1 MIRLRLCQAL
11 IAFLP
16 GALFSAVV
24 PAQSVD
30 MPVSFADVVS
40 AGAAPDSAQFA
51 YGPEASQYVRF
62 WRAPPSS
69 EPAPVV
75 VLVHGG
81 CWLEAYDVAH
91 IAALAS
97 ALAAEGFAVWAPE
110 YRRVGEA
117 GGGWPGSAEDLLA
130 ALQALQAQSPTGAN
144 LQQVLLVGHSAGG
157 QLALWAAAA
166 LERAPL
172 NGLRVRGVLG
182 LAAITDL
189 DAYALGSNSCQRA
202 AAAFLGGL
210 PQEVPAHYAAA
221 SPHRLTLPP
230 ATMLLHGDA
239 DPIVPLAQA
248 HAIPQGA
255 PRVIAGA
262 GHFDLVHP
270 GTAAFPVIV
279 QALHALL
286 EQP

>member
-1 MIRLRLCQAL
+1 VIRLRLFQAL
-11 IAFLP
+11 AAFLP
-16 GALFSAVV
+16 GVMVSAVV

-30 MPVSFADVVS
+30 MPVSFADVLS
-40 AGAAPDSAQFA
+40 AGAAPHSAQFT
-51 YGPEASQYVRF
+51 YGPAASQYVRF
-62 WRAPPSS
+62 WRAPPAS

-91 IAALAS
+91 IAPLAS

-117 GGGWPGSAEDLLA
+117 GGGWPGSGEDLLA
-130 ALQALQAQSPTGAN
+130 ALRALQAQAPTGAD

-157 QLALWAAAA
+157 QLALWATAA

-172 NGLRVRGVLG
+172 NGLRMRGVLG

-202 AAAFLGGL
+202 TGPFLGGL
-210 PQEVPAHYAAA
+210 PQEVPAQYAAA
-221 SPHRLTLPP
+221 SPHRLALPP

-239 DPIVPLAQA
+239 DSIVPLAQM
-248 HAIPQGA
+248 HAIPQA
-255 PRVIAGA
+255 AARVIAGA

-270 GTAAFPVIV
+270 GTAAFPAIV
-279 QALHALL
+279 QALHTLL